1 MKLDIPPGD
10 FAGYL
15 FDLDGTLVD
24 TMPLHFVAW
33 RQALWQCG
41 LGRDLD
47 EDFFYSLGGV
57 PTLLV
62 AQRIGEHYGV
72 KLDAAQVEHVKEKI
86 YVELLRDAKLI
97 RPVVDFAR
105 RVAKTHPVAIVTGGM
120 PEVAQATLESAGL
133 SALFPIVVTPADVPP
148 GHGKPAP
155 DMFLLA
161 ARRMGVEPERCLVFE
176 DAEPG
181 IAGARAA
188 GMPVVRVPSRGLVRG
203 VAETRGT
210 RAV

>member
-1 MKLDIPPGD
+1 MKLVIPEGE

-33 RQALWQCG
+33 REALKRCG
-41 LGRDLD
+41 LGRDL
-47 EDFFYSLGGV
+47 EENYFYSLGGV

-72 KLDAAQVEHVKEKI
+72 KLDAARVEHVKEKI
-86 YVELLRDAKLI
+86 YLKRLRTAKLI
-97 RPVVDFAR
+97 KPVVDFAR
-105 RVAKTHPVAIVTGGM
+105 RVAKTHPVAVVTGGM
-120 PEVAQATLESAGL
+120 PEVAQGTLKLTGL
-133 SALFPIVVTPADVPP
+133 DTLFRIVVTPADVPP
-148 GHGKPAP
+148 GRGKPAP

-161 ARRMGVEPERCLVFE
+161 ARRMGVAPERCLVFE

-181 IAGARAA
+181 LAGARAA
-188 GMPVVRVPSRGLVRG
+188 GMPVVRVPSRKP
-203 VAETRGT
+203 AQSP
-210 RAV
+210 AA